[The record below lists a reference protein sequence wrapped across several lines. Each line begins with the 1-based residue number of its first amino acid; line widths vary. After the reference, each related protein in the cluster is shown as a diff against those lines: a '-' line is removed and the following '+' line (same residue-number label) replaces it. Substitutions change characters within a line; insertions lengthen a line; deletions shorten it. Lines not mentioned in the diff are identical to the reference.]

1 MKSRNASQPNS
12 PLGPGVNLHSAAY
25 GTDNLGNYAAF
36 LSLIFLI
43 YEDQ

>member
-1 MKSRNASQPNS
+1 MHHS
-12 PLGPGVNLHSAAY
+12 PTVPPGPGVNLHSAAY
-25 GTDNLGNYAAF
+25 ETDNLGNYAAF